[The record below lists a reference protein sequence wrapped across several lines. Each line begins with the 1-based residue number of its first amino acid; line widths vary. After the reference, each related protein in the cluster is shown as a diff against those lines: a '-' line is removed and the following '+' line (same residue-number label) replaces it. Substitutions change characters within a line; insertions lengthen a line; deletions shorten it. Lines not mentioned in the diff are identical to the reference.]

1 MKVKRLLG
9 WCAPTLLAL
18 SLAGC
23 CNILNRDKKEEAE
36 VQSGDDLPTPK
47 NGFVIDSGFRP
58 SKNGFS
64 FENGGNA
71 NFPRTPGFLSNNSM
85 IRLFGAKNVCVNGNT
100 KNCKATPPAAEF
112 MKKVNRSMNMG
123 QCEGMAV
130 ASLTMFKNIDKPAV
144 FAPGAAFAN
153 VLKRDQVRDLIGY
166 YFAYQFTNP
175 VITEKMLARRDF
187 TPSQTLDRIVKLIQA
202 GDPGVVSIRA
212 PDGRSG
218 HAVSPYAVQDKGN
231 GIYWVRIYDNNWP
244 GKERYIEVDKK
255 ANTWR
260 YDLAALNAGASKMP
274 WSGNAESRSFG
285 VTPISARLKP
295 AICPFCKTSNKS
307 RVVWGDST
315 RLTMTDQ
322 EGRKIGYDDNGK
334 LVNDI
339 PGADMIELESYVE
352 GAAAPEP
359 IYVLP
364 AENSY
369 DISMEGSTAKEGDD
383 EDEVAI
389 FGEGTAITVES
400 MKLAPKERT
409 TMSLS
414 ADGGEIKFRAGSNR
428 VPRMRMAVDD
438 DKSGYTV
445 QISNLR
451 ADKDDEVEVK
461 LDRRSRG
468 VTVQGGGKTT
478 EGYDLKLTRVRDD
491 ADDEEN
497 EHKGIK
503 FRGGESHRIELDSV
517 RGKDTPP
524 RIARGVYVRKPRV
537 VDKDKD
543 KDEKDTPNGRRG
555 VIDRDKDAKDTPV
568 GRPALGAGA
577 GTGAAPPGTG
587 RTVLTPPKATAK
599 PTAAPPGPM
608 RAPNKR

>member
-23 CNILNRDKKEEAE
+23 CNILNRDKKDDAEA
-36 VQSGDDLPTPK
+36 QSGDDLPTPK

-130 ASLTMFKNIDKPAV
+130 ASLTMFKEIDKPAV
-144 FAPGAAFAN
+144 FAPGATFAS

-175 VITEKMLARRDF
+175 VITEKMLSRRNF

-218 HAVSPYAVQDKGN
+218 HAVTPYAVQDKGN
-231 GIYWVRIYDNNWP
+231 GVYWVRIYDNNWP

-255 ANTWR
+255 ANTWK

-274 WSGNAESRSFG
+274 WSGSAETFSFG

-295 AICPFCKTSNKS
+295 AICPFCKTNNKS

-339 PGADMIELESYVE
+339 PGADMIELEGYLE
-352 GAAAPEP
+352 GGSAPEP

-369 DISMEGSTAKEGDD
+369 DISMEGSTAKDDDD
-383 EDEVAI
+383 ENDVAI
-389 FGEGTAITVES
+389 FGDGTAISVES

-409 TMSLS
+409 SLSLS
-414 ADGGEIKFRAGSNR
+414 ADGREIRFRAGTNR

-438 DKSGYTV
+438 EKSGYTV

-461 LDRRSRG
+461 LDPRSRG
-468 VTVQGGGKTT
+468 VTVQGGGKSTQ
-478 EGYDLKLTRVRDD
+478 GYDLKLTRVRDD

-497 EHKGIK
+497 EHKDIK

-517 RGKDTPP
+517 RGKGTTPT
-524 RIARGVYVRKPRV
+524 IARGVYIRRPKT

-543 KDEKDTPNGRRG
+543 GKDTPSGGR
-555 VIDRDKDAKDTPV
+555 VMMDRDKDAKDAPV

-577 GTGAAPPGTG
+577 GTAPQATG
-587 RTVLTPPKATAK
+587 RTVLAPPKATAK
-599 PTAAPPGPM
+599 PPAAPPGPP
-608 RAPNKR
+608 RVLKR